1 MFTSSGAVYGP
12 MSIKKISEHDSKFNN
27 YKNYKNYKK
36 IFYSK
41 KILESKFKEL
51 SNHGYKICIARLF
64 TFYGEHIDTK
74 EALPDL
80 IFQGLKKRN

>member
-1 MFTSSGAVYGP
+1 MILNLIIIKIIKI
-12 MSIKKISEHDSKFNN
+12 IKKNILFK
-27 YKNYKNYKK
+27 KN
-36 IFYSK
+36 F
-41 KILESKFKEL
+41 ESKFKEL

-80 IFQGLKKRN
+80 IFKD